1 MRELDFIMPLCM
13 SSFPI
18 LNNFKIPRSYEM
30 EGIIIMNYYY
40 INRNYYEEK
49 ELSLQL
55 IAKTKGCHATY
66 IVQFI

>member
-13 SSFPI
+13 SSFSM
-18 LNNFKIPRSYEM
+18 LNNFKIPRPYEM
-30 EGIIIMNYYY
+30 EGIIIM
-40 INRNYYEEK
+40 NRNYYEEK